1 MMHNDPQAREWA
13 AAIGRELRSRRKAAG
28 LTLEQLS
35 LLSGAAVPT
44 VSHIERGNRDVKLSS
59 LVSLARAV
67 NADLPDLF
75 RKHAENPDRRAFPER
90 TALFGNG
97 TGNQ

>member
-1 MMHNDPQAREWA
+1 MHNDPQAREWA
-13 AAIGRELRSRRKAAG
+13 AAIGRELRSRRRAAG

-44 VSHIERGNRDVKLSS
+44 VSHIERGNRDVKLST

-75 RKHAENPDRRAFPER
+75 GKHAENPDRGAVSERAAF
-90 TALFGNG
+90 FGNG
-97 TGNQ
+97 AGNR

>member
-1 MMHNDPQAREWA
+1 MHNDPQVREWA
-13 AAIGRELRSRRKAAG
+13 AAIGRELRRRRKAAG

-35 LLSGAAVPT
+35 LLSSAAVPT
-44 VSHIERGNRDVKLSS
+44 VSHIERGNRDVKLST

-75 RKHAENPDRRAFPER
+75 EKQAENPDRRAIPER
-90 TALFGNG
+90 TAFFGDG

>member
-1 MMHNDPQAREWA
+1 MHNDPQVREWA
-13 AAIGRELRSRRKAAG
+13 AAIGRELRNRRRAAG

-59 LVSLARAV
+59 LVLLARAV

-75 RKHAENPDRRAFPER
+75 RKRDENPDCRAVPER
-90 TALFGNG
+90 AALFGDG
-97 TGNQ
+97 PGDQ

>member
-1 MMHNDPQAREWA
+1 MHNDPQVREWA
-13 AAIGRELRSRRKAAG
+13 AAIGRELRRRRKAAG

-35 LLSGAAVPT
+35 LLSSAAVPT
-44 VSHIERGNRDVKLSS
+44 VSHIERGNRDVKLST

-75 RKHAENPDRRAFPER
+75 EKQAENPDRRAIPES
-90 TALFGNG
+90 TTFFGDGPN
-97 TGNQ
+97 NQ